1 MPEKKCREQLVEP
14 IWNVINSSLKEG
26 KVPREWKRA
35 NIIPIYKGGKKTEPL
50 NYRPVSLTSVVSKI
64 CEVIIK
70 QQWVK
75 YLEEDKIVTN
85 NQYGF
90 RKGRSCVTNLL
101 SFYTRVIDVV
111 DNRDGWVDAV
121 YLDIKK
127 AFDKVPHKRLLWK
140 LEHIGGLKGKLLKW
154 MGDYLK
160 GREMR
165 TVIRDNYSSWSG
177 VTSGV
182 PQGSVLAPIM
192 FQIYINDMQEG
203 LNSYINLFADD
214 AKLLRV
220 IKSQADCIELQ
231 RNIDKIHE

>member
-1 MPEKKCREQLVEP
+1 M
-14 IWNVINSSLKEG
+14 
-26 KVPREWKRA
+26 
-35 NIIPIYKGGKKTEPL
+35 
-50 NYRPVSLTSVVSKI
+50 SKI
-64 CEVIIK
+64 CEIIINE
-70 QQWVK
+70 QWVK
-75 YLEEDKIVTN
+75 YLEENKIVTN

-101 SFYTRVIDVV
+101 SFYTRVIEVV

-140 LEHIGGLKGKLLKW
+140 LEHIGLKGKLLKW

-160 GREMR
+160 DREMR
-165 TVIRDNYSSWSG
+165 TVIRDSYSSWSG

-203 LNSYINLFADD
+203 LNSYI
-214 AKLLRV
+214 
-220 IKSQADCIELQ
+220 
-231 RNIDKIHE
+231 